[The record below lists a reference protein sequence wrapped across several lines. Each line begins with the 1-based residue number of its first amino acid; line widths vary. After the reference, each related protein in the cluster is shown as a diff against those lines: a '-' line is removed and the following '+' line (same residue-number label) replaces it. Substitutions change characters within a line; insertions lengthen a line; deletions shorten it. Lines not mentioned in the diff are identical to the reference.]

1 MSPASLTLT
10 AVIITGGPPTTR
22 TIIRLTIAIGRNVT

>member
-10 AVIITGGPPTTR
+10 AVIITGGLPTTR
-22 TIIRLTIAIGRNVT
+22 TIIRLTITIGRNVT